1 MKEIDPNK
9 QKNQIMFEQVTN
21 SVKIMLDSMYY
32 LQNYSKKSISNT
44 IEKEISHEI
53 IKLEELLKIEYVSKT
68 NTEPYVFD
76 YMQYVQWQAMQF
88 AKTVQAGVAWSLWVM
103 GMGSKPKE

>member
-1 MKEIDPNK
+1 
-9 QKNQIMFEQVTN
+9 MFEQVTE

-32 LQNYSKKSISNT
+32 LQSYSKKSISNT

-53 IKLEELLKIEYVSKT
+53 TKLEEILKVEYVSKST
-68 NTEPYVFD
+68 AEPYVFD
-76 YMQYVQWQAMQF
+76 YMQYVRWQAEQF
-88 AKTVQAGVAWSLWVM
+88 ARTVQAGVAWSLWVM